1 MRIPRVYTPVPL
13 TAGKRLE
20 LDKRAAHHIL
30 TVLRLKPGALLI
42 LFDGQGNACQAT
54 LEHSTEVIIGQQLD
68 DKTESPLQIHLIQAI
83 SRGERMDYVIQ
94 KAVEL
99 GVHRITPV
107 SSQRCMVKLKG
118 ERAKKRLQHW
128 QGIIISACEQC
139 GRNRLPVLGEITT
152 LNAALPEPEQ
162 ALKMVLDPAGRNT
175 LSSLKPRDS
184 RVTLLIGPEGGLADE
199 EIQQAQQSGFISL
212 RMGPRIL
219 RTESAA
225 VAALSA
231 LQTLWGDMGK

>member
-1 MRIPRVYTPVPL
+1 MQVPRIYTPALL

-20 LDKRAAHHIL
+20 LDKRAARHII
-30 TVLRLKPGALLI
+30 TVLRLKPGAPLI
-42 LFDGQGNACQAT
+42 LFDGRGNSHQAT
-54 LEHSTEVIIGQQLD
+54 LAHSSEAVVGQQLD
-68 DKTESPLQIHLIQAI
+68 DTTESPLQIHLIQAI

-107 SSQRCMVKLKG
+107 LSQRCMVKLKG
-118 ERAKKRLQHW
+118 ERAEKRLRHW

-139 GRNRLPVLGEITT
+139 GRNRLPVLSEITP
-152 LNAALPEPEQ
+152 LDAALSEPEHT
-162 ALKMVLDPAGRNT
+162 LKMVLDPGGQQT
-175 LSSLKPRDS
+175 LRSLPPQHS
-184 RVTLLIGPEGGLADE
+184 RVTLLIGPEGGLADQ
-199 EIQQAQQSGFISL
+199 EIQQAQRSEFVSL

-231 LQTLWGDMGK
+231 LQTLWGDMG